1 MSEMGL
7 REGASLDQ
15 LFSDSLVEATVKF
28 TLYKWNLD
36 GKKKKKKIQMCSVLA
51 CQIRSGARY
60 LTDIA
65 LETSQQP
72 KQKVCS
78 V

>member
-1 MSEMGL
+1 MGL
-7 REGASLDQ
+7 REGAFSLDQ
-15 LFSDSLVEATVKF
+15 LFSDSLVATVEF
-28 TLYKWNLD
+28 THKWNLD
-36 GKKKKKKIQMCSVLA
+36 GKKNNDSQMCSVLA

-72 KQKVCS
+72 CQKVCS